1 MDGGRGFFSSAAPA
15 AGGSTRARPVSAGT
29 RLRQKPSAGG
39 AEDFFAS
46 LGVDSQSR
54 TRTGSSASTSSNR
67 SFSSMTTRPVSA
79 SGSASSSSAGGWRPP
94 PIGGLGSQRA
104 APPPMPMVGSLRV
117 ARGNSSSLVTSST
130 TTNVG
135 GLSVGGVAS
144 ISPEAPPAASPPAPE
159 APVTAS
165 SASSATTSVAAAVVT
180 RSKPTQLFSMEDAED
195 LYSDDGW
202 DCDSPSTVLSNPAD
216 EVESA
221 APAVVAP
228 AARSD
233 EFAWGDDDDAFTSP
247 VAKPAVPPMQPPP
260 VQTPFEAPTREYSS
274 TTGAA
279 FETKVETTLP
289 PPPTTAFVPSSTF
302 SVNSA
307 NTAIETKSFTANQ
320 MQEKHSS
327 VEHATELTS
336 TAPPPPAAMP
346 PMSFS
351 TESTQSAFEMKSFP
365 DQALPHEDPSIE
377 ASISNHRHQQDEEWN
392 DDWGQREVA
401 TTESK
406 TVTES
411 TTITT
416 AGVTTTTAITTTRE
430 DTFVTPPVE
439 LTSPGAAAG
448 EFWGD
453 GDEDELF
460 DHDDHADEE
469 WDESIKEQTASLHKL
484 ELTSGDKTQLE
495 RSAPAITGQ
504 DASFSLSAPPPV
516 HAAYANET
524 TNKEEESLLVP
535 EEEAVRAFQQ
545 VHSEEIESTS
555 KGETSDQSM
564 EVTQA
569 ATELESSTLSSPS
582 QSVQASEIG
591 LYSTEASQET
601 KHATS
606 LDAESSPF
614 SNAMGATSAVP
625 DNDPNV
631 FPEAPAS
638 VRFLHTPTGTGG
650 PFGRVPSPQGT
661 DGPSFQEGL
670 SSTAAHDVQHAAQ
683 SSMTFE
689 GSEKHEQS
697 QASESY
703 MESSVRWDSGSMHP
717 SGHDQMSSE
726 QQVNQHAEGTHRNTR
741 QGQSDEEERD
751 SVVSFSGENSFFP
764 SAGRPSSLYGGS
776 QSSFASHRMYQSSVA
791 STDHEGSS
799 IASFGVS
806 SAGATFG
813 GSERVS
819 EGGAFSDGTMSET
832 PSMVDS
838 SNASTAFGTDFP
850 SVSEGQFSAPG
861 TTIGGSDNASDGGFS
876 DGNASETTSMCESVN
891 TNPRFVSEFSSSTG
905 HYVTETVE
913 RRDIQEPFAS
923 SPPESDSAVAFGESP
938 PVAAATMFGGD
949 DSSVDADLFGSS
961 PSAFPPS
968 QQTTSVS
975 SSGAPSESTFAHQS
989 DDVVQETGVQSAAS
1003 LFGATAGADVPN
1015 PFSSFG
1021 ASPATPANAAKPI
1034 DEHELPTSD
1043 AGDLFGSGPPSGGFD
1058 NSFAQPAQQRSYG
1071 SASYQAHDQSYN
1083 QAGQG
1088 GYSHEAAFSSEQSQ
1102 FASSSPFGRPNAAV
1116 STSSSFEHQSSSN
1129 YNSADPFAARSTTH
1143 HGYGNSAPS
1152 AESVFNA
1159 GGGAGGGGYNG
1170 NFSADRSASSQFGE
1184 NASADAMFGGA
1195 TSTTAAGHFGQQAN
1209 GPPHNASYGGEQN
1222 CNQYPQGSTSVYAG
1236 QGSTSVSRATDHFR
1250 HQSTTGLD
1258 VHAQGSTTTFS
1269 GHSYD
1274 QSSDVAAAAGTPSG
1288 AASGGLGHFSR
1299 QSSASSFASGYGGQT
1314 RYSSQQAGQR
1324 SVPGT
1329 PDNYSRQ
1336 HSAGQTF
1343 ASPAQPPYGSQSDSR
1358 YSSQQFDQRS
1368 TPGTPDNYS
1377 HHSASEMFGSAGPAQ
1392 PSYGGQQNAHQQYG
1406 QNALRSSGERFG
1418 DHIRSSS
1425 SASADAFFGRSVT
1438 ETGASSVGSDFG
1450 GERAATS
1457 SSGSTYQQAPP
1468 RDHAQ
1473 PSFSRSGSNVSSYS
1487 EQHGSQFSARAT
1499 PIRSSTQSHDLNTS
1513 YGSIESTGFSRHA
1526 SNSSMSRYGNDA
1538 SFQSQEQHVESTPVV
1553 DANAY
1558 FGQTQAATTNDT
1570 ASSFFGGTTSQ
1581 DSSEVQTSQP
1591 QYPNDSSN
1599 TGVQTTSQ
1607 FPSPPQKQ
1615 QETEREEQQQYSQSE
1630 FTHYEYSG
1638 EHFGAS
1644 TAAAP
1649 VQGVRASLQT
1659 PVEHTNSSSQLYTA
1673 PSGSFQQRG
1682 SSSFGELP
1690 PVPSGVNATGRA
1702 VDSHEVSSSF
1712 AGENDPNRPQEFD
1725 RFAGSGSQGF
1735 GGQTSSDFFSGSQM
1749 QTAQASAVAA
1759 SQFGT
1764 SGYGQDTQEQQQ
1776 HQVHESATASLQ
1788 FAETHSSYQHTSSA
1802 SYREGGAHATGANS
1816 GSYFDSGVP
1825 GTGTASPASY
1835 SNQQQLQQHHPY
1847 QQRQSQQHNATGY
1860 GYHAGSAT
1868 SQLPGTGYNVA
1879 TQHGP
1884 GTVTGHGHNLVSTQQ
1899 TTHPAAVPAVMTSNK
1914 YKDPCVAP
1922 PSCLASFGFG
1932 GNVVTMFP
1940 KRKLRLNIA
1949 GSSYRNSPRGAPVP
1963 SEFENSNGE
1972 LRKGPVNVYRMD
1984 QLHPK
1989 DKEFEQMDIFPG
2001 PLTEDVS
2008 DEAILEYLDERLKR
2022 SETSMTAD
2030 EAENEDELL
2039 LLGVLRVLVKC
2050 NGKLRSEPGAL
2061 NPSDPNSPEAQLIM
2075 LLSESSKWRSGN
2087 QSPTFPAP
2095 RKIQAT
2101 MHPDLVLKRA
2111 NDLRELLLVGD
2122 RKGAVSA
2129 AMSAHMW
2136 PEAMLI
2142 ASFTD
2147 KEEYRR
2153 VLRTYLDEHYATG
2166 DPCRALFM
2174 SFADQQENS
2183 VQEPKRLLQTNAQQS
2198 TDSLILSSWV
2208 SHAQVLLA
2216 NRTADTSKILT
2227 ELGDRLWNEL
2237 DAVAAA
2243 HVCYLLA
2250 GAQVEAPM
2258 PSSKMA
2264 LLGGDH
2270 RTPKEA
2276 RFYVSPAAVQRTEV
2290 YEWAQKHSKGAAANL
2305 MIPFQGYKLI
2315 YAMLLADH
2323 GKLETA
2329 FKYVTSMLTVIK
2341 AVTATMKPGSSM
2353 YLEGMK
2359 NQLTVLDDRLRQ
2371 HLGQDR
2377 VASVTASTSRGGG
2390 RKQSGKWGL
2399 GSALSMMGKIVNRV
2413 VEGNDSGGAAP
2424 AASSATTPGGLYA
2437 SEATPPAASY
2447 PSSPA
2452 VTAPTSSPAP
2462 SFPQQHVH
2470 QTPPTSS
2477 RGPSP
2482 VLAGS
2487 YGHATPPM
2495 SQGSAPGSSNGYNRT
2510 PVAPPAGPYSRPAV
2524 NGIPPSG
2531 PLSGN
2536 GRLGPQQH
2544 HQPSGPFSGNG
2555 KPAPSGPYSN
2565 SGPATRGHGTVP
2577 LMRSQHSI
2585 EPPGSNHST
2594 HSNSSFNGMPP
2605 APMNNAPQYPPQQHE
2620 QPPSSQTS
2628 QHSQYSQHSQD
2639 TPAARP
2645 MPPAFQRLAPLD
2657 GSGDAGST
2665 SSSSQPKTLAA
2676 GLAAEVV
2683 ASLPPT
2689 NVDATAMSGPSSD
2702 KGKASPKFKSAKKSA
2717 RSKTPP
2723 PSGSSKGSG
2732 WLSGLSSFIATKMNP
2747 EAKVAK
2753 LGEQMEA
2760 YYDEKAKRWVFP
2772 GETAAEEPSM
2782 PSAPPMPGSAPG
2794 SIASGAPPAGTNSAP
2809 GSMAGGP
2816 APSDDPLAAL
2826 MAPPPSHMLMKKD
2839 PLAAMMA
2846 PPSRPGGYGARR
2858 GGSTAQRKP
2867 PRPQFAVFKPTAA
2880 PAPTEQSE

>member
-1 MDGGRGFFSSAAPA
+1 
-15 AGGSTRARPVSAGT
+15 
-29 RLRQKPSAGG
+29 
-39 AEDFFAS
+39 
-46 LGVDSQSR
+46 
-54 TRTGSSASTSSNR
+54 
-67 SFSSMTTRPVSA
+67 
-79 SGSASSSSAGGWRPP
+79 
-94 PIGGLGSQRA
+94 
-104 APPPMPMVGSLRV
+104 
-117 ARGNSSSLVTSST
+117 
-130 TTNVG
+130 
-135 GLSVGGVAS
+135 
-144 ISPEAPPAASPPAPE
+144 
-159 APVTAS
+159 
-165 SASSATTSVAAAVVT
+165 
-180 RSKPTQLFSMEDAED
+180 
-195 LYSDDGW
+195 
-202 DCDSPSTVLSNPAD
+202 
-216 EVESA
+216 
-221 APAVVAP
+221 
-228 AARSD
+228 
-233 EFAWGDDDDAFTSP
+233 
-247 VAKPAVPPMQPPP
+247 
-260 VQTPFEAPTREYSS
+260 
-274 TTGAA
+274 
-279 FETKVETTLP
+279 
-289 PPPTTAFVPSSTF
+289 
-302 SVNSA
+302 
-307 NTAIETKSFTANQ
+307 
-320 MQEKHSS
+320 
-327 VEHATELTS
+327 
-336 TAPPPPAAMP
+336 
-346 PMSFS
+346 
-351 TESTQSAFEMKSFP
+351 
-365 DQALPHEDPSIE
+365 
-377 ASISNHRHQQDEEWN
+377 
-392 DDWGQREVA
+392 
-401 TTESK
+401 
-406 TVTES
+406 
-411 TTITT
+411 
-416 AGVTTTTAITTTRE
+416 
-430 DTFVTPPVE
+430 
-439 LTSPGAAAG
+439 
-448 EFWGD
+448 
-453 GDEDELF
+453 
-460 DHDDHADEE
+460 
-469 WDESIKEQTASLHKL
+469 
-484 ELTSGDKTQLE
+484 
-495 RSAPAITGQ
+495 
-504 DASFSLSAPPPV
+504 
-516 HAAYANET
+516 
-524 TNKEEESLLVP
+524 
-535 EEEAVRAFQQ
+535 
-545 VHSEEIESTS
+545 
-555 KGETSDQSM
+555 
-564 EVTQA
+564 
-569 ATELESSTLSSPS
+569 
-582 QSVQASEIG
+582 
-591 LYSTEASQET
+591 
-601 KHATS
+601 
-606 LDAESSPF
+606 
-614 SNAMGATSAVP
+614 
-625 DNDPNV
+625 
-631 FPEAPAS
+631 
-638 VRFLHTPTGTGG
+638 
-650 PFGRVPSPQGT
+650 
-661 DGPSFQEGL
+661 
-670 SSTAAHDVQHAAQ
+670 
-683 SSMTFE
+683 
-689 GSEKHEQS
+689 
-697 QASESY
+697 
-703 MESSVRWDSGSMHP
+703 
-717 SGHDQMSSE
+717 
-726 QQVNQHAEGTHRNTR
+726 
-741 QGQSDEEERD
+741 
-751 SVVSFSGENSFFP
+751 
-764 SAGRPSSLYGGS
+764 
-776 QSSFASHRMYQSSVA
+776 
-791 STDHEGSS
+791 
-799 IASFGVS
+799 
-806 SAGATFG
+806 
-813 GSERVS
+813 
-819 EGGAFSDGTMSET
+819 
-832 PSMVDS
+832 
-838 SNASTAFGTDFP
+838 
-850 SVSEGQFSAPG
+850 
-861 TTIGGSDNASDGGFS
+861 
-876 DGNASETTSMCESVN
+876 
-891 TNPRFVSEFSSSTG
+891 
-905 HYVTETVE
+905 
-913 RRDIQEPFAS
+913 
-923 SPPESDSAVAFGESP
+923 
-938 PVAAATMFGGD
+938 
-949 DSSVDADLFGSS
+949 
-961 PSAFPPS
+961 
-968 QQTTSVS
+968 
-975 SSGAPSESTFAHQS
+975 
-989 DDVVQETGVQSAAS
+989 
-1003 LFGATAGADVPN
+1003 
-1015 PFSSFG
+1015 
-1021 ASPATPANAAKPI
+1021 
-1034 DEHELPTSD
+1034 
-1043 AGDLFGSGPPSGGFD
+1043 
-1058 NSFAQPAQQRSYG
+1058 
-1071 SASYQAHDQSYN
+1071 
-1083 QAGQG
+1083 
-1088 GYSHEAAFSSEQSQ
+1088 
-1102 FASSSPFGRPNAAV
+1102 
-1116 STSSSFEHQSSSN
+1116 
-1129 YNSADPFAARSTTH
+1129 
-1143 HGYGNSAPS
+1143 
-1152 AESVFNA
+1152 
-1159 GGGAGGGGYNG
+1159 
-1170 NFSADRSASSQFGE
+1170 
-1184 NASADAMFGGA
+1184 
-1195 TSTTAAGHFGQQAN
+1195 
-1209 GPPHNASYGGEQN
+1209 
-1222 CNQYPQGSTSVYAG
+1222 
-1236 QGSTSVSRATDHFR
+1236 
-1250 HQSTTGLD
+1250 
-1258 VHAQGSTTTFS
+1258 
-1269 GHSYD
+1269 
-1274 QSSDVAAAAGTPSG
+1274 
-1288 AASGGLGHFSR
+1288 
-1299 QSSASSFASGYGGQT
+1299 
-1314 RYSSQQAGQR
+1314 
-1324 SVPGT
+1324 
-1329 PDNYSRQ
+1329 
-1336 HSAGQTF
+1336 
-1343 ASPAQPPYGSQSDSR
+1343 
-1358 YSSQQFDQRS
+1358 
-1368 TPGTPDNYS
+1368 
-1377 HHSASEMFGSAGPAQ
+1377 MFGSAGPAQ

-1418 DHIRSSS
+1418 DHMRSSS

-1487 EQHGSQFSARAT
+1487 EQHRSQFSARAT

-1513 YGSIESTGFSRHA
+1513 YGSIESTSFSRHA
-1526 SNSSMSRYGNDA
+1526 SNSSMSRYGNDT

-1570 ASSFFGGTTSQ
+1570 ASSFFGGTTSE

-1607 FPSPPQKQ
+1607 IPSPPQKQ

-1638 EHFGAS
+1638 EHFGS
-1644 TAAAP
+1644 AAP

-1659 PVEHTNSSSQLYTA
+1659 SVEPTNSSSQLYTA
-1673 PSGSFQQRG
+1673 PSESFQQRG

-1690 PVPSGVNATGRA
+1690 PVPSGVNATGHA

-1712 AGENDPNRPQEFD
+1712 AGENDPNRPQGFD

-1759 SQFGT
+1759 SQFET

-1776 HQVHESATASLQ
+1776 HQVHESATGSLQ
-1788 FAETHSSYQHTSSA
+1788 FAETHSSYQHTTSA

-1940 KRKLRLNIA
+1940 KRKLRLNIT

-2323 GKLETA
+2323 GKLEAA

-2620 QPPSSQTS
+2620 QPPSSQNS

-2645 MPPAFQRLAPLD
+2645 MPPAFQRPAPLD

>member
-351 TESTQSAFEMKSFP
+351 TESTQSAFETKSFP

-484 ELTSGDKTQLE
+484 ELKSGDKTQLE

-591 LYSTEASQET
+591 LYSTGASQET

-638 VRFLHTPTGTGG
+638 LTEC
-650 PFGRVPSPQGT
+650 VP
-661 DGPSFQEGL
+661 
-670 SSTAAHDVQHAAQ
+670 
-683 SSMTFE
+683 
-689 GSEKHEQS
+689 
-697 QASESY
+697 
-703 MESSVRWDSGSMHP
+703 
-717 SGHDQMSSE
+717 
-726 QQVNQHAEGTHRNTR
+726 
-741 QGQSDEEERD
+741 
-751 SVVSFSGENSFFP
+751 
-764 SAGRPSSLYGGS
+764 
-776 QSSFASHRMYQSSVA
+776 
-791 STDHEGSS
+791 
-799 IASFGVS
+799 
-806 SAGATFG
+806 
-813 GSERVS
+813 
-819 EGGAFSDGTMSET
+819 
-832 PSMVDS
+832 
-838 SNASTAFGTDFP
+838 
-850 SVSEGQFSAPG
+850 
-861 TTIGGSDNASDGGFS
+861 
-876 DGNASETTSMCESVN
+876 
-891 TNPRFVSEFSSSTG
+891 
-905 HYVTETVE
+905 
-913 RRDIQEPFAS
+913 
-923 SPPESDSAVAFGESP
+923 
-938 PVAAATMFGGD
+938 
-949 DSSVDADLFGSS
+949 
-961 PSAFPPS
+961 AFP
-968 QQTTSVS
+968 
-975 SSGAPSESTFAHQS
+975 A
-989 DDVVQETGVQSAAS
+989 DDQRIV
-1003 LFGATAGADVPN
+1003 
-1015 PFSSFG
+1015 FSSFG

-1088 GYSHEAAFSSEQSQ
+1088 G
-1102 FASSSPFGRPNAAV
+1102 
-1116 STSSSFEHQSSSN
+1116 
-1129 YNSADPFAARSTTH
+1129 
-1143 HGYGNSAPS
+1143 
-1152 AESVFNA
+1152 
-1159 GGGAGGGGYNG
+1159 
-1170 NFSADRSASSQFGE
+1170 
-1184 NASADAMFGGA
+1184 
-1195 TSTTAAGHFGQQAN
+1195 
-1209 GPPHNASYGGEQN
+1209 
-1222 CNQYPQGSTSVYAG
+1222 
-1236 QGSTSVSRATDHFR
+1236 
-1250 HQSTTGLD
+1250 
-1258 VHAQGSTTTFS
+1258 
-1269 GHSYD
+1269 
-1274 QSSDVAAAAGTPSG
+1274 
-1288 AASGGLGHFSR
+1288 
-1299 QSSASSFASGYGGQT
+1299 
-1314 RYSSQQAGQR
+1314 
-1324 SVPGT
+1324 
-1329 PDNYSRQ
+1329 
-1336 HSAGQTF
+1336 
-1343 ASPAQPPYGSQSDSR
+1343 
-1358 YSSQQFDQRS
+1358 
-1368 TPGTPDNYS
+1368 
-1377 HHSASEMFGSAGPAQ
+1377 
-1392 PSYGGQQNAHQQYG
+1392 
-1406 QNALRSSGERFG
+1406 SGERFG
-1418 DHIRSSS
+1418 DHMRSSS

-1749 QTAQASAVAA
+1749 QPAQASAVAA

-1847 QQRQSQQHNATGY
+1847 QQRQSQQHNPTGY

-2323 GKLETA
+2323 GKLEAA

-2495 SQGSAPGSSNGYNRT
+2495 SQGSA
-2510 PVAPPAGPYSRPAV
+2510 
-2524 NGIPPSG
+2524 
-2531 PLSGN
+2531 
-2536 GRLGPQQH
+2536 RL
-2544 HQPSGPFSGNG
+2544 
-2555 KPAPSGPYSN
+2555 
-2565 SGPATRGHGTVP
+2565 VEW
-2577 LMRSQHSI
+2577 I
-2585 EPPGSNHST
+2585 
-2594 HSNSSFNGMPP
+2594 
-2605 APMNNAPQYPPQQHE
+2605 
-2620 QPPSSQTS
+2620 
-2628 QHSQYSQHSQD
+2628 
-2639 TPAARP
+2639 
-2645 MPPAFQRLAPLD
+2645 
-2657 GSGDAGST
+2657 
-2665 SSSSQPKTLAA
+2665 
-2676 GLAAEVV
+2676 
-2683 ASLPPT
+2683 
-2689 NVDATAMSGPSSD
+2689 
-2702 KGKASPKFKSAKKSA
+2702 
-2717 RSKTPP
+2717 
-2723 PSGSSKGSG
+2723 
-2732 WLSGLSSFIATKMNP
+2732 
-2747 EAKVAK
+2747 
-2753 LGEQMEA
+2753 
-2760 YYDEKAKRWVFP
+2760 
-2772 GETAAEEPSM
+2772 
-2782 PSAPPMPGSAPG
+2782 
-2794 SIASGAPPAGTNSAP
+2794 
-2809 GSMAGGP
+2809 
-2816 APSDDPLAAL
+2816 
-2826 MAPPPSHMLMKKD
+2826 
-2839 PLAAMMA
+2839 
-2846 PPSRPGGYGARR
+2846 
-2858 GGSTAQRKP
+2858 
-2867 PRPQFAVFKPTAA
+2867 
-2880 PAPTEQSE
+2880 